1 MTQLKTQGLFIG
13 DFRIVRRLIPLGGLK
28 AWAYFHLRPAPTEKA
43 EVRETACG
51 LKEVKQTVRR
61 HQESSNAAM
70 LELCVCVV
78 LGFMCVSL

>member
-28 AWAYFHLRPAPTEKA
+28 AYFHLRPAPTEKA

-61 HQESSNAAM
+61 HM

>member
-28 AWAYFHLRPAPTEKA
+28 AYFHLRPAPTEKA

-70 LELCVCVV
+70 LELCVCAV